1 MIAWNTQKRHII
13 SQMTETEC
21 ASIARRTTFNLRNRS
36 PEVRR
41 YLDNA
46 ATHRQK
52 FAKLLFT
59 QELYKSD
66 QLTELGVDQ
75 YKRMARIADAQKKH
89 QKDTVDFFQNESGY
103 RVCCLA
109 SIADGELDEDT
120 DNLLRDMEI
129 LSAQQ
134 GVFDQAVLLDDLLA
148 ILIKR
153 ASKYPDYDAQAQK
166 KKYETVLVDN
176 TAKIRNTLESC
187 TWHASDESVATYLE
201 NLHAMQP
208 QLNDST
214 HAAMLSFS
222 LNRDCF
228 KKLNQDIFEKLAE
241 LTMPLVRDNPD
252 FMLQA
257 A

>member
-13 SQMTETEC
+13 SQMTEAEC
-21 ASIARRTTFNLRNRS
+21 ISIARRTTYNLRNRS

-41 YLDNA
+41 YIENA

-59 QELYKSD
+59 QELFKSD
-66 QLTELGVDQ
+66 QLSESGVDQ

-89 QKDTVDFFQNESGY
+89 HKDTVAFYQNESGY
-103 RVCCLA
+103 RVCSLA
-109 SIADGELDEDT
+109 FIANGESVESTEKILC
-120 DNLLRDMEI
+120 DMEA
-129 LSAQQ
+129 LAAQQ
-134 GVFDQAVLLDDLLA
+134 NTFDQAVLLDDLLG

-153 ASKYPDYDAQAQK
+153 ASKYPEYDAQAQK
-166 KKYETVLVDN
+166 RKYEAVLVDY
-176 TAKIRNTLESC
+176 TAIIRTTLEGC
-187 TWHASDESVATYLE
+187 TWHDSDLSVASYLE
-201 NLHAMQP
+201 DLHAMQP
-208 QLNDST
+208 QLSDST

-222 LNRDCF
+222 LTRDCF
-228 KKLNQDIFEKLAE
+228 KKLNQDIFEKLAD
-241 LTMPLVRDNPD
+241 LTTPLIRDNPE